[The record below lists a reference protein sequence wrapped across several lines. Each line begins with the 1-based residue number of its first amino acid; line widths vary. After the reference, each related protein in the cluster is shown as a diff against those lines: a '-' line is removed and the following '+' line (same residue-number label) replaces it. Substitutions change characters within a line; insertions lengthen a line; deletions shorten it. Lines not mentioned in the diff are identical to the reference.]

1 MSEGDLMGKEKFVL
15 RKERNFIKTIV
26 FMWFYLL
33 AVFFALHSTERGA
46 PTSLGE
52 ILFFS
57 VVMALFAALVMGSV
71 LRPLTPLTMII
82 DWDKELLYLSDRKE
96 ESVTVRFNEI
106 KWIAYDDL
114 YRRRGIV
121 LKLLNGNFYPFW
133 VTVDPKDKERLLQAI
148 GRLMEI
154 IEDYKR
160 SRGGK

>member
-26 FMWFYLL
+26 FMWGVLFLILL
-33 AVFFALHSTERGA
+33 LINPHARGPPA
-46 PTSLGE
+46 TVMDLLSLSLITTLLG
-52 ILFFS
+52 
-57 VVMALFAALVMGSV
+57 GS
-71 LRPLTPLTMII
+71 LMWWDIRPLTPLTMII

-106 KWIAYDDL
+106 KWIVYHDI
-114 YRRRGIV
+114 YRRRGV
-121 LKLLNGNFYPFW
+121 SVRLLDGQVYAYG

-154 IEDYKR
+154 VEEHKR
-160 SRGGK
+160 SRGRK